1 MPKPT
6 SIDLSAT
13 QELRA
18 ARARSI
24 LFSRPGFVIRRLHQI
39 HMGLFIAE
47 VGAFNITPVQ
57 YSLLTTLVEHN
68 EIEQTDLCMEIG
80 LERTSVSEILPRLE
94 ARGLLSRKP
103 SALDRRVK
111 LVKITRKGRNL
122 LRRIEPAARRAHD
135 RTIEAIA
142 PEERNHLLMQLVRLV
157 EANNEFGNA
166 PMRIRKNSG

>member
-68 EIEQTDLCMEIG
+68 EIEQTD
-80 LERTSVSEILPRLE
+80 
-94 ARGLLSRKP
+94 
-103 SALDRRVK
+103 
-111 LVKITRKGRNL
+111 
-122 LRRIEPAARRAHD
+122 
-135 RTIEAIA
+135 
-142 PEERNHLLMQLVRLV
+142 
-157 EANNEFGNA
+157 
-166 PMRIRKNSG
+166 